1 MLLSVSRLNKLY
13 DGKIAINIRK
23 KRRSGSLHLLL
34 QMEFMVCWERMA
46 QERQAL
52 LNQY

>member
-1 MLLSVSRLNKLY
+1 MHELKLY
-13 DGKIAINIRK
+13 RRNIRK

-46 QERQAL
+46 QERQR
-52 LNQY
+52 